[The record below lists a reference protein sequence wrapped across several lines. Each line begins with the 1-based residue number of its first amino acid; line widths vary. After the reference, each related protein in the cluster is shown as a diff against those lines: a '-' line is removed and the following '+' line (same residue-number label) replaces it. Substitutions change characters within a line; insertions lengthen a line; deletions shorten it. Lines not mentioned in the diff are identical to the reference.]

1 MANFAAHTQD
11 MGFLRKL
18 SSSPHEHDARAI
30 IASSLASMLTETEA
44 VCARCLVPNIGMF
57 PPSLAWAL
65 CRKQFS
71 GDRIKWYIAWQ
82 GLLEKGWIVAYGDL
96 GLNYS
101 VYADFDKLAVICGD
115 RINVSPQD
123 QYDIYA
129 VFWAT
134 ALVGACTAW
143 EINRATRVLMHFFY
157 SNYQHFMNVLSLF
170 PPASQQIIVPVSHH
184 SPASIPPSELSFST
198 ARAFGAPLLGLAV
211 AAKYVRGSS
220 RGPTSPSSG
229 AGAMSPSASQMDLN
243 ELNSNLGGAAA
254 DGRDHPGDAGNRR
267 LSFSMFR
274 GRSPSRDSANM
285 SGSPWVIG
293 SSKVMNSAS
302 TMRGLHMPSVDPE
315 ETHSVYSNTT
325 SPYSPSRGQS
335 LLNKSLSVGSGDAV
349 GSDGDDGINYRH
361 VSPDK
366 VLEIAKILFGKIHPI
381 LKLIYSSE
389 KAKEVA
395 SLIAAKAA
403 GTVLTTL
410 STDET
415 TCTCRSHCSIFSYL
429 MILIRYVFATA

>member
-82 GLLEKGWIVAYGDL
+82 GLLEKGWIVSYGDL

-101 VYADFDKLAVICGD
+101 AYADFDKLAVICGD
-115 RINVSPQD
+115 RVNVSLQD

-134 ALVGACTAW
+134 ALVGACTTW

-157 SNYQHFMNVLSLF
+157 SNYQHFMIVLSLF
-170 PPASQQIIVPVSHH
+170 PPASQQITAPVCH
-184 SPASIPPSELSFST
+184 SPASIPPSEMSFSAT
-198 ARAFGAPLLGLAV
+198 RTLGAPLLGLAA

-220 RGPTSPSSG
+220 RGPTSPNAG
-229 AGAMSPSASQMDLN
+229 TAAGGAMSPNASQMDPN
-243 ELNSNLGGAAA
+243 EINSNLGGAAA
-254 DGRDHPGDAGNRR
+254 ADRPGDVGNRR
-267 LSFSMFR
+267 LSFSLFH

-293 SSKVMNSAS
+293 SSKVTNSSS
-302 TMRGLHMPSVDPE
+302 TLRGLHIPSVDPE
-315 ETHSVYSNTT
+315 ETQSMYSNTT

-335 LLNKSLSVGSGDAV
+335 LLSKSLTGSLGSGEAV
-349 GSDGDDGINYRH
+349 GPDGDDGINYRH
-361 VSPDK
+361 VSPGK
-366 VLEIAKILFGKIHPI
+366 VVEIAKILLGKIHPI

-389 KAKEVA
+389 KAEEVA
-395 SLIAAKAA
+395 SLVAAKAA
-403 GTVLTTL
+403 GTV
-410 STDET
+410 
-415 TCTCRSHCSIFSYL
+415 CSVNNNSFN
-429 MILIRYVFATA
+429 